1 MKTHRTARIAEVIR
15 EVASE
20 TILFK
25 MSDPRISMVTVLRAD
40 VSGDLQHAKI
50 YVSVMGDEE
59 HQKETL
65 YALNG
70 AAGFVQSQLADR
82 MKTRF
87 LPVLTFVLDQ
97 GVKKSL
103 EISKLIQEALTNPSK
118 LSDSEKLIEEKAN
131 KENNEEDDDEDDEED
146 DDDIEHEDS
155 DGDPSDKVKEE

>member
-1 MKTHRTARIAEVIR
+1 MKTHRVARIAEVIR

-97 GVKKSL
+97 GIKKSL
-103 EISKLIQEALTNPSK
+103 EISKLIQEALSNPSK
-118 LSDSEKLIEEKAN
+118 LADSDQI
-131 KENNEEDDDEDDEED
+131 KEEDDEETD
-146 DDDIEHEDS
+146 DDDDQEDS
-155 DGDPSDKVKEE
+155 DGDPSAVIKEE

>member
-1 MKTHRTARIAEVIR
+1 MKTHRVARIAEVIR

-103 EISKLIQEALTNPSK
+103 EISKLIQEALANPSK
-118 LSDSEKLIEEKAN
+118 LSDSDQEE
-131 KENNEEDDDEDDEED
+131 ESDDVEQ
-146 DDDIEHEDS
+146 EDS
-155 DGDPSDKVKEE
+155 DGDPSEVIKEE

>member
-1 MKTHRTARIAEVIR
+1 MKTHRVARIAEVIR

-97 GVKKSL
+97 GIKKSL
-103 EISKLIQEALTNPSK
+103 EISKLIQEALANPSK
-118 LSDSEKLIEEKAN
+118 LSDSDQEE
-131 KENNEEDDDEDDEED
+131 ESDDVEQ
-146 DDDIEHEDS
+146 EDS
-155 DGDPSDKVKEE
+155 DGDPSEVIKEE

>member
-1 MKTHRTARIAEVIR
+1 MKTHRVARIAEVIR

-25 MSDPRISMVTVLRAD
+25 MSDPRISMVTVLRAE
-40 VSGDLQHAKI
+40 VSGDLQHGKI

-97 GVKKSL
+97 GIKKSL
-103 EISKLIQEALTNPSK
+103 EISKLIQEALSNPSK
-118 LSDSEKLIEEKAN
+118 LSDSDQIKEE
-131 KENNEEDDDEDDEED
+131 ETEEESDEDEDDEDED
-146 DDDIEHEDS
+146 DDVEQEDS
-155 DGDPSDKVKEE
+155 DGDPSEVINEE

>member
-25 MSDPRISMVTVLRAD
+25 MSDPRISMVTVLRAE
-40 VSGDLQHAKI
+40 VSGDLQHGKI

-118 LSDSEKLIEEKAN
+118 LSDSDQIKEEEA
-131 KENNEEDDDEDDEED
+131 EDDVEQ
-146 DDDIEHEDS
+146 EDS
-155 DGDPSDKVKEE
+155 DGDPSDLVKEE

>member
-40 VSGDLQHAKI
+40 VSGDLQHAKV

-82 MKTRF
+82 MNTRF

-103 EISKLIQEALTNPSK
+103 EISKLIQEALSNPSK
-118 LSDSEKLIEEKAN
+118 LSDSDELKQE
-131 KENNEEDDDEDDEED
+131 NEEELDQEGT
-146 DDDIEHEDS
+146 
-155 DGDPSDKVKEE
+155 DGDPSDVIKEE

>member
-1 MKTHRTARIAEVIR
+1 MKTHRVARIAEVIR

-50 YVSVMGDEE
+50 YVSIMGDEE

-103 EISKLIQEALTNPSK
+103 EISKLIQEALANPSK
-118 LSDSEKLIEEKAN
+118 LSDSDQEE
-131 KENNEEDDDEDDEED
+131 ESDDVEQ
-146 DDDIEHEDS
+146 EDS
-155 DGDPSDKVKEE
+155 DGDPSEVIKEE

>member
-1 MKTHRTARIAEVIR
+1 MKTHRVARIAEVIR

-25 MSDPRISMVTVLRAD
+25 MSDPRISMVTVLRAE
-40 VSGDLQHAKI
+40 VSGDLQHGKI
-50 YVSVMGDEE
+50 YVSVMGDDE

-65 YALNG
+65 NALNG

-97 GVKKSL
+97 GIKKSL
-103 EISKLIQEALTNPSK
+103 EISKLIQEALSNPSK
-118 LSDSEKLIEEKAN
+118 LADSDQI
-131 KENNEEDDDEDDEED
+131 KEEEDEETD
-146 DDDIEHEDS
+146 DDVEQEDS
-155 DGDPSDKVKEE
+155 DGDPSAVIKEE

>member
-1 MKTHRTARIAEVIR
+1 MKTHRVARIAEVIR

-25 MSDPRISMVTVLRAD
+25 MSDPRISMVTVLRAE

-97 GVKKSL
+97 GIKKSL
-103 EISKLIQEALTNPSK
+103 EISKLIQEALSNPSK
-118 LSDSEKLIEEKAN
+118 LADSDQIKEE
-131 KENNEEDDDEDDEED
+131 EEDEETD
-146 DDDIEHEDS
+146 DDVEQEDS
-155 DGDPSDKVKEE
+155 DGDPSAVIKEE

>member
-1 MKTHRTARIAEVIR
+1 MKTHRVARIAEVIR

-25 MSDPRISMVTVLRAD
+25 MSDPRISMVTVLRAE

-97 GVKKSL
+97 GIKKSL
-103 EISKLIQEALTNPSK
+103 EISKLIQEALSNPSK
-118 LSDSEKLIEEKAN
+118 IADSEQIEE
-131 KENNEEDDDEDDEED
+131 EEEDETD
-146 DDDIEHEDS
+146 DDDVEQEDS
-155 DGDPSDKVKEE
+155 DGDPSAVIKEE

>member
-1 MKTHRTARIAEVIR
+1 MKTHRVARIAEVIR

-25 MSDPRISMVTVLRAD
+25 MSDPRISMVTVLRAE

-97 GVKKSL
+97 GIKKSL
-103 EISKLIQEALTNPSK
+103 EISKLIQEALANPSK
-118 LSDSEKLIEEKAN
+118 LSDSDQEE
-131 KENNEEDDDEDDEED
+131 ESDDVEQ
-146 DDDIEHEDS
+146 EDS
-155 DGDPSDKVKEE
+155 DGDPSEVIKEE

>member
-25 MSDPRISMVTVLRAD
+25 MSDPRISMVTVLRAE
-40 VSGDLQHAKI
+40 VSGDLQHGKI

-97 GVKKSL
+97 GVKRSL

-118 LSDSEKLIEEKAN
+118 LSDSDQIKEE
-131 KENNEEDDDEDDEED
+131 EEEADDDVEQ
-146 DDDIEHEDS
+146 EDS
-155 DGDPSDKVKEE
+155 DGDPSDLVKEE

>member
-1 MKTHRTARIAEVIR
+1 MKTHRVARIAEVIR

-97 GVKKSL
+97 GIKKSL
-103 EISKLIQEALTNPSK
+103 EISKLIQEALANPSK
-118 LSDSEKLIEEKAN
+118 LSDSDQEE
-131 KENNEEDDDEDDEED
+131 EEEEESDDVEQ
-146 DDDIEHEDS
+146 EDS
-155 DGDPSDKVKEE
+155 DGDPSEVIKEE

>member
-1 MKTHRTARIAEVIR
+1 MKTHRVARIAEVIR

-25 MSDPRISMVTVLRAD
+25 MSDPRISMVTVLRAE
-40 VSGDLQHAKI
+40 VSGDLQHGKI

-97 GVKKSL
+97 GIKKSL
-103 EISKLIQEALTNPSK
+103 EISKLIQEALSNPSK
-118 LSDSEKLIEEKAN
+118 LADSDQLKEEEEK
-131 KENNEEDDDEDDEED
+131 EEETDDDVEQ
-146 DDDIEHEDS
+146 EDS
-155 DGDPSDKVKEE
+155 DGDPSAVIKEV

>member
-1 MKTHRTARIAEVIR
+1 MKTHRVARIAEVIR

-25 MSDPRISMVTVLRAD
+25 MSDPRISMVTVLRAE
-40 VSGDLQHAKI
+40 VSGDLQHGKI

-97 GVKKSL
+97 GIKKSL
-103 EISKLIQEALTNPSK
+103 EISKLIQEALSNPSK
-118 LSDSEKLIEEKAN
+118 LADSDQIKEE
-131 KENNEEDDDEDDEED
+131 EDEED
-146 DDDIEHEDS
+146 ETDDDVEQEDS
-155 DGDPSDKVKEE
+155 DGDPSAVIKEE

>member
-1 MKTHRTARIAEVIR
+1 MKTHRVARIAEVIR

-25 MSDPRISMVTVLRAD
+25 MSDPRISMVTVLRAE
-40 VSGDLQHAKI
+40 VSGDLQHGKI

-97 GVKKSL
+97 GIKKSL
-103 EISKLIQEALTNPSK
+103 EISKLIQEALSNPSK
-118 LSDSEKLIEEKAN
+118 LSDSDQIKEE
-131 KENNEEDDDEDDEED
+131 EEETEED
-146 DDDIEHEDS
+146 DDDDVEQEDS
-155 DGDPSDKVKEE
+155 DGDPSEVIKEE

>member
-1 MKTHRTARIAEVIR
+1 MKTHRVARIAEVIR

-25 MSDPRISMVTVLRAD
+25 MSDPRISMVTVLRAE
-40 VSGDLQHAKI
+40 VSGDLQHGKI

-97 GVKKSL
+97 GIKKSL
-103 EISKLIQEALTNPSK
+103 EISKLIQEALSNPSK
-118 LSDSEKLIEEKAN
+118 LSDSDQIKEE
-131 KENNEEDDDEDDEED
+131 EETEEEESDDVEQ
-146 DDDIEHEDS
+146 EDS
-155 DGDPSDKVKEE
+155 DGDPSEVIKEE

>member
-25 MSDPRISMVTVLRAD
+25 MSDPRISMVTVLRAE
-40 VSGDLQHAKI
+40 VSGDLQHGKI

-87 LPVLTFVLDQ
+87 LPVLTFVIDQ
-97 GVKKSL
+97 GVKRSL

-118 LSDSEKLIEEKAN
+118 LSDSDQIKEE
-131 KENNEEDDDEDDEED
+131 EEEADDDVEQ
-146 DDDIEHEDS
+146 EDS
-155 DGDPSDKVKEE
+155 DGDPSDLVKEE

>member
-1 MKTHRTARIAEVIR
+1 MKTHRIARIAEVIR

-25 MSDPRISMVTVLRAD
+25 MSDPRVRMVTVLRAE

-65 YALNG
+65 RALNG

-87 LPVLTFVLDQ
+87 LPVLNFVLDQ

-103 EISKLIQEALTNPSK
+103 EISKLIQEALANPSK
-118 LSDSEKLIEEKAN
+118 LSDSEQL
-131 KENNEEDDDEDDEED
+131 EED
-146 DDDIEHEDS
+146 IEQEDS
-155 DGDPSDKVKEE
+155 DGDPSDVAKE

>member
-1 MKTHRTARIAEVIR
+1 MKTHRVARIAEVIR

-97 GVKKSL
+97 GIKKSL
-103 EISKLIQEALTNPSK
+103 EISKLIQEALANPSK
-118 LSDSEKLIEEKAN
+118 LSDSDQIEE
-131 KENNEEDDDEDDEED
+131 EESDDVEQ
-146 DDDIEHEDS
+146 EDS
-155 DGDPSDKVKEE
+155 DGDPSEVIKEE

>member
-1 MKTHRTARIAEVIR
+1 
-15 EVASE
+15 
-20 TILFK
+20 
-25 MSDPRISMVTVLRAD
+25 MVTVLRAD

-97 GVKKSL
+97 GIKKSL
-103 EISKLIQEALTNPSK
+103 EISKLIQEALSNPSK
-118 LSDSEKLIEEKAN
+118 LSDSDQIKEE
-131 KENNEEDDDEDDEED
+131 EESDDVEQ
-146 DDDIEHEDS
+146 EDS
-155 DGDPSDKVKEE
+155 DGDPSEVIKEE

>member
-1 MKTHRTARIAEVIR
+1 MKTHRIARIAEVIR

-25 MSDPRISMVTVLRAD
+25 MSDPRISMVTVLRAE
-40 VSGDLQHAKI
+40 VSGDLQHGKI

-97 GVKKSL
+97 GIKKSL
-103 EISKLIQEALTNPSK
+103 EISKLIQEALSNPSK
-118 LSDSEKLIEEKAN
+118 LADSDQI
-131 KENNEEDDDEDDEED
+131 KEEEDDEDEEEDEEEDETD
-146 DDDIEHEDS
+146 DDVEQEDS
-155 DGDPSDKVKEE
+155 DGDPSAVIKEE

>member
-1 MKTHRTARIAEVIR
+1 MKTHRVARIAEVIR

-25 MSDPRISMVTVLRAD
+25 MSDPRISMVTVLRAE
-40 VSGDLQHAKI
+40 VSGDLQHGKI
-50 YVSVMGDEE
+50 YVSVMGDDE

-65 YALNG
+65 NALNG

-97 GVKKSL
+97 GIKKSL
-103 EISKLIQEALTNPSK
+103 EISKLIQEALSNPSK
-118 LSDSEKLIEEKAN
+118 LADSDQIKEE
-131 KENNEEDDDEDDEED
+131 EDDEED
-146 DDDIEHEDS
+146 DEETDDDVEQEDS
-155 DGDPSDKVKEE
+155 DGDPSAVIKEE

>member
-1 MKTHRTARIAEVIR
+1 MKTHRVARIAEVIR

-97 GVKKSL
+97 GIKKSL
-103 EISKLIQEALTNPSK
+103 EISKLIQEALSNPSK
-118 LSDSEKLIEEKAN
+118 LADSDQIK
-131 KENNEEDDDEDDEED
+131 EEDEETD
-146 DDDIEHEDS
+146 DDDDVEQEDS
-155 DGDPSDKVKEE
+155 DGDPSAVIKEE

>member
-1 MKTHRTARIAEVIR
+1 MKTHRVARIAEVIR

-25 MSDPRISMVTVLRAD
+25 MSDPRISMVTVLRAE
-40 VSGDLQHAKI
+40 VSGDLQHGKI

-97 GVKKSL
+97 GIKKSL
-103 EISKLIQEALTNPSK
+103 EISKLIQEALSNPSK
-118 LSDSEKLIEEKAN
+118 LSDSEQI
-131 KENNEEDDDEDDEED
+131 KEEEDGDETD
-146 DDDIEHEDS
+146 DDVEQEDS
-155 DGDPSDKVKEE
+155 DGDPSAVIKEE

>member
-25 MSDPRISMVTVLRAD
+25 MSDPRISMVTVLRAE
-40 VSGDLQHAKI
+40 VSGDLQHGKI

-97 GVKKSL
+97 GIKKSL
-103 EISKLIQEALTNPSK
+103 EISKLIQEALSNPSK
-118 LSDSEKLIEEKAN
+118 LSDSDQIKEE
-131 KENNEEDDDEDDEED
+131 EETEEESDEDETEEEESDDDVEQ
-146 DDDIEHEDS
+146 EDS
-155 DGDPSDKVKEE
+155 DGDPSEVIKEE

>member
-1 MKTHRTARIAEVIR
+1 MKTHRVARIAEVIR

-25 MSDPRISMVTVLRAD
+25 MSDPRISMVTVLRAE

-97 GVKKSL
+97 GIKKSL
-103 EISKLIQEALTNPSK
+103 EISKLIQEALSNPSK
-118 LSDSEKLIEEKAN
+118 LADSDQIK
-131 KENNEEDDDEDDEED
+131 EEDEETD
-146 DDDIEHEDS
+146 DDDVEQEDS
-155 DGDPSDKVKEE
+155 DGDPSAVIKEE

>member
-25 MSDPRISMVTVLRAD
+25 MSDPRISMVTVLRAE
-40 VSGDLQHAKI
+40 VSGDLQHGKI

-97 GVKKSL
+97 GVKRSL

-118 LSDSEKLIEEKAN
+118 LSDSDQIKEE
-131 KENNEEDDDEDDEED
+131 EEEEADDDVEQ
-146 DDDIEHEDS
+146 EDS
-155 DGDPSDKVKEE
+155 DGDPSDLVKEE

>member
-1 MKTHRTARIAEVIR
+1 MKTHRVARIAEVIR

-25 MSDPRISMVTVLRAD
+25 MSDPRISMVTVLRAE
-40 VSGDLQHAKI
+40 VSGDLQHGKI

-97 GVKKSL
+97 GIKKSL
-103 EISKLIQEALTNPSK
+103 EISKLIQEALSNPSK
-118 LSDSEKLIEEKAN
+118 LSDSDQIKEE
-131 KENNEEDDDEDDEED
+131 EESEEEESDDVEQ
-146 DDDIEHEDS
+146 EDS
-155 DGDPSDKVKEE
+155 DGDPSAVIKEE

>member
-1 MKTHRTARIAEVIR
+1 MKTHRVARIAEVIR

-97 GVKKSL
+97 GIKKSL
-103 EISKLIQEALTNPSK
+103 EISKLIQEALSNPSK
-118 LSDSEKLIEEKAN
+118 LSDSDQEE
-131 KENNEEDDDEDDEED
+131 ESDDVEQ
-146 DDDIEHEDS
+146 EDS
-155 DGDPSDKVKEE
+155 DGDPSEVIKEE

>member
-1 MKTHRTARIAEVIR
+1 MKTHRVARIAEVIR

-25 MSDPRISMVTVLRAD
+25 MSDPRISMVTVLRAE

-97 GVKKSL
+97 GIKKSL
-103 EISKLIQEALTNPSK
+103 EISKLIQEALANPSK
-118 LSDSEKLIEEKAN
+118 LSDSDQIEE
-131 KENNEEDDDEDDEED
+131 EESDDVEQ
-146 DDDIEHEDS
+146 EDS
-155 DGDPSDKVKEE
+155 DGDPSEVIKEK

>member
-1 MKTHRTARIAEVIR
+1 MKTHRVARIAEVIR

-50 YVSVMGDEE
+50 YVSVTGDEE

-97 GVKKSL
+97 GIKKSL
-103 EISKLIQEALTNPSK
+103 EISKLIQEALANPSK
-118 LSDSEKLIEEKAN
+118 LSDSDQEE
-131 KENNEEDDDEDDEED
+131 ESDDVEQ
-146 DDDIEHEDS
+146 EDS
-155 DGDPSDKVKEE
+155 DGDPSEVIKEE

>member
-1 MKTHRTARIAEVIR
+1 MKTHRVARIAEVIR

-97 GVKKSL
+97 GIKKSL
-103 EISKLIQEALTNPSK
+103 EISKLIQEALSNPSK
-118 LSDSEKLIEEKAN
+118 LSDSDQIKEE
-131 KENNEEDDDEDDEED
+131 EESD
-146 DDDIEHEDS
+146 DDDVEQEDS
-155 DGDPSDKVKEE
+155 DGDPSEVIKEE

>member
-1 MKTHRTARIAEVIR
+1 MKTHRVARIAEVIR

-25 MSDPRISMVTVLRAD
+25 MSDPRISMVTVLRAE
-40 VSGDLQHAKI
+40 VSGDLQHGKI

-97 GVKKSL
+97 GIKKSL
-103 EISKLIQEALTNPSK
+103 EISKLIQEALSNPSK
-118 LSDSEKLIEEKAN
+118 LSDSDQIKEE
-131 KENNEEDDDEDDEED
+131 EEETEEEESDEEESDDDVEQ
-146 DDDIEHEDS
+146 EDS
-155 DGDPSDKVKEE
+155 DGDPSEVIKEE

>member
-40 VSGDLQHAKI
+40 VSGDLQHAKV

-59 HQKETL
+59 HQQETL

-82 MKTRF
+82 MNTRF

-103 EISKLIQEALTNPSK
+103 EISKLIQEALSNPSK
-118 LSDSEKLIEEKAN
+118 LSDSDELKQE
-131 KENNEEDDDEDDEED
+131 NEEELDQEGT
-146 DDDIEHEDS
+146 
-155 DGDPSDKVKEE
+155 DGDPSDVIKEE